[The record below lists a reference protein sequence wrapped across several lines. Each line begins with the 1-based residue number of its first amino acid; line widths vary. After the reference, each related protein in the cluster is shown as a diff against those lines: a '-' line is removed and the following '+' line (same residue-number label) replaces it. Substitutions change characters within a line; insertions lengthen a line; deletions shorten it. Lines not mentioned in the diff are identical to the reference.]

1 MMNVVEESDCTEYGY
16 KKLFN
21 HVEVVDAW
29 ENFYD
34 LVETSF
40 KDQITLK
47 FFENFN
53 WLCTCTYRPFW
64 DDYIQVCKFAIQ
76 DIGILM
82 SKFISLA

>member
-47 FFENFN
+47 FFSIT
-53 WLCTCTYRPFW
+53 LRTLT
-64 DDYIQVCKFAIQ
+64 DYVLALIDHFEMIIFKCVSLLFK
-76 DIGILM
+76 
-82 SKFISLA
+82 ISEF